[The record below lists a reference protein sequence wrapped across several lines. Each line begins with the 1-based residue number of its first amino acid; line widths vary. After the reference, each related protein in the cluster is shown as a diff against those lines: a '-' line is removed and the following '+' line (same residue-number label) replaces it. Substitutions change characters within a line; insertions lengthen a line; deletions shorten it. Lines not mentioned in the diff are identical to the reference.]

1 VISVW
6 SGLGRGGPVLARW
19 TARQPAETSK
29 PQPAAI
35 NALWWVTGKEHLT
48 AGFGRFDMEVELPP
62 AEDGSIEKEQ

>member
-19 TARQPAETSK
+19 TARQPAETGK

-35 NALWWVTGKEHLT
+35 NALWWD
-48 AGFGRFDMEVELPP
+48 R
-62 AEDGSIEKEQ
+62 GSQQLASGLAKTMQRLKGDTPVRLI